1 MKNITNSKP
10 VLINKT
16 VSKAGYINL
25 MEKHTLEN
33 LLKREFEN
41 ESSTTR
47 RHVLSDLYEKVSK
60 SLEINFEYEDQ
71 YQEEV

>member
-10 VLINKT
+10 ALINKT
-16 VSKAGYINL
+16 VSKAGHINL

-41 ESSTTR
+41 EPSTTR

>member
-1 MKNITNSKP
+1 
-10 VLINKT
+10 
-16 VSKAGYINL
+16 

-60 SLEINFEYEDQ
+60 SLVINFEYEDQ